1 MLRAAADEHRAR
13 PLHPSTPQG
22 NRLDPVPAPV
32 YPARML
38 AFIIIL
44 LVVWAV
50 LAVLGFVIK
59 GLFWLAIVGLIL
71 FVITG
76 IVGWIR
82 GMASRS
88 KA

>member
-1 MLRAAADEHRAR
+1 
-13 PLHPSTPQG
+13 
-22 NRLDPVPAPV
+22 
-32 YPARML
+32 ML